1 MKKFGIMVIA
11 LAMLVGMTGFAMAD
25 AGVNATFA
33 KTELVKEVAKKTKA
47 PQKEV
52 EAVLSNFFDTVKQSV
67 KKGDKVAIIG
77 FGNFEAKKRAQ
88 RTGVNPKTRKKM
100 TIPEKRVPVFRPGK
114 AFKEIV
120 SSK

>member
-1 MKKFGIMVIA
+1 
-11 LAMLVGMTGFAMAD
+11 MT
-25 AGVNATFA
+25 

-52 EAVLSNFFDTVKQSV
+52 EAVLSNFFETVKLSV

-120 SSK
+120 ASK

>member
-1 MKKFGIMVIA
+1 
-11 LAMLVGMTGFAMAD
+11 MT
-25 AGVNATFA
+25 

-52 EAVLSNFFDTVKQSV
+52 EAVLSNFFETVELSV

-120 SSK
+120 ASK

>member
-1 MKKFGIMVIA
+1 
-11 LAMLVGMTGFAMAD
+11 MT
-25 AGVNATFA
+25 
-33 KTELVKEVAKKTKA
+33 KTELVKDVAKRTKE
-47 PQKEV
+47 PQKTV
-52 EAVLSNFFDTVKQSV
+52 EAVLSNFFETVKVTV
-67 KKGDKVAIIG
+67 KKGEKVAIIG

-120 SSK
+120 ASK

>member
-1 MKKFGIMVIA
+1 
-11 LAMLVGMTGFAMAD
+11 MT
-25 AGVNATFA
+25 

-88 RTGVNPKTRKKM
+88 RTGANPKTRKKM

>member
-1 MKKFGIMVIA
+1 
-11 LAMLVGMTGFAMAD
+11 MT
-25 AGVNATFA
+25 

-52 EAVLSNFFDTVKQSV
+52 EAVLSNFFDTVKLSV

-114 AFKEIV
+114 TFKEIV
-120 SSK
+120 ASK

>member
-1 MKKFGIMVIA
+1 
-11 LAMLVGMTGFAMAD
+11 MT
-25 AGVNATFA
+25 

>member
-1 MKKFGIMVIA
+1 
-11 LAMLVGMTGFAMAD
+11 MT
-25 AGVNATFA
+25 

-52 EAVLSNFFDTVKQSV
+52 EAVLSNFFDTVKLSV

-120 SSK
+120 ASK

>member
-1 MKKFGIMVIA
+1 
-11 LAMLVGMTGFAMAD
+11 MT
-25 AGVNATFA
+25 

-52 EAVLSNFFDTVKQSV
+52 EAVLSNFFDTVKLSV
-67 KKGDKVAIIG
+67 KKGDKEAIIG

-120 SSK
+120 ASK

>member
-1 MKKFGIMVIA
+1 
-11 LAMLVGMTGFAMAD
+11 MT
-25 AGVNATFA
+25 

-52 EAVLSNFFDTVKQSV
+52 EAVLSNFFDTVKLSV

>member
-1 MKKFGIMVIA
+1 
-11 LAMLVGMTGFAMAD
+11 MT
-25 AGVNATFA
+25 

-114 AFKEIV
+114 AFKETV
-120 SSK
+120 ASK